1 MWKKSRIFR
10 VVVGGSISAH
20 LKKVKKSEKM
30 LGYIRYFSY
39 ISTVIM
45 IDMNDIVWIDGVGYC
60 KEVTVNGNVNE
71 YHPIDSK

>member
-1 MWKKSRIFR
+1 M
-10 VVVGGSISAH
+10 
-20 LKKVKKSEKM
+20 E
-30 LGYIRYFSY
+30 YFSY

-45 IDMNDIVWIDGVGYC
+45 IDMDDIVWIDGVGYC